1 MDASEEMELDLKLGE
16 QMAVNRQLRDKVLEL
31 RTRMNRAQQ
40 ILNKM
45 ILDPK
50 VTDHAKMQAADAVT
64 ALQKSPQA

>member
-1 MDASEEMELDLKLGE
+1 MGAAEEMELDLKLGE
-16 QMAVNRQLRDKVLEL
+16 QKAVNKQLRDKVLEL

-50 VTDHAKMQAADAVT
+50 VTDHAKMQAADAVM

>member
-1 MDASEEMELDLKLGE
+1 
-16 QMAVNRQLRDKVLEL
+16 
-31 RTRMNRAQQ
+31 MNRAQQ